1 MTESTPASKTRT
13 VKIKSM
19 GGKFSTGGFFVADGV
34 KIGPEDV
41 CTVPADAA
49 KAFDGSEYVEFT
61 NKTANCSLE
70 KEGAKWVL
78 LRE

>member
-19 GGKFSTGGFFVADGV
+19 GGKFSTGGFFV
-34 KIGPEDV
+34 PEAV
-41 CTVPADAA
+41 GTVPADAA